1 MITKVFFFALLLSL
15 CVILFVRFSYV
26 IKMIIDVGS
35 MLNDFDRGRKMLFY
49 EKDRKPKRFKGAISK
64 EKVFLLDGRKH
75 LTIERVD
82 KASDGNFNEVFA
94 K

>member
-1 MITKVFFFALLLSL
+1 
-15 CVILFVRFSYV
+15 
-26 IKMIIDVGS
+26 
-35 MLNDFDRGRKMLFY
+35 MLFY

-82 KASDGNFNEVFA
+82 KASDGNVNKVFA